1 MTGEPPTD
9 GDGGDRTAG
18 PPEPDGDGPDEP
30 TVGVHVH
37 FAMTGTVPLR
47 LADLFFTDEA
57 LLVVEYGLFT
67 PLFGLAT
74 GGPRRAAAR
83 MARAYAEDGV
93 AAVRERG
100 DRTVALAYDDVER
113 VVLHDGGRLARERV
127 AVQVAD
133 GPSYA
138 YRVHAPVDLEALAD
152 GLSAFGPTADVPVA
166 VRTGLGFSPLGS
178 LRRFRAGR

>member
-1 MTGEPPTD
+1 MTGEPPD
-9 GDGGDRTAG
+9 GDGRATESPTPDDEASDR
-18 PPEPDGDGPDEP
+18 P

-47 LADLFFTDEA
+47 LADLFFTDEG
-57 LLVVEYGLFT
+57 LLVVEYGVFT

-83 MARAYAEDGV
+83 MARAYAEAGV

-100 DRTVALAYDDVER
+100 DHTVALAYDDVEG

-127 AVQVAD
+127 AVEVAD
-133 GPSYA
+133 GPPYA
-138 YRVHAPVDLEALAD
+138 YRVHAPVDLGALAE
-152 GLSAFGPTADVPVA
+152 GLSAFGPTADLPVA
-166 VRTGLGFSPLGS
+166 VRSGHGFSPVES

>member
-1 MTGEPPTD
+1 MTGSPSP
-9 GDGGDRTAG
+9 DGGEG
-18 PPEPDGDGPDEP
+18 VSGSPPPDDEESDQP

-83 MARAYAEDGV
+83 MARVYTADGV
-93 AAVRERG
+93 AAVRDHG

-113 VVLHDGGRLARERV
+113 VLLHDGGRLANERV
-127 AVQVAD
+127 AVQVAE
-133 GPSYA
+133 GPPYA

-152 GLSAFGPTADVPVA
+152 GLSAFGPTADVPVE
-166 VRTGLGFSPLGS
+166 VRSGLGFSPVES